1 MRDDESWRDYRT
13 LFLHA
18 READNETFVKRFF
31 LSPYTINVRDNE
43 IAAFAVNSNR
53 EWRIN
58 GYKIARNLSILQ
70 FVIDNLG
77 INSFWKGDWLKISA
91 LFEIIPFFE

>member
-18 READNETFVKRFF
+18 REPDNETFVKGF
-31 LSPYTINVRDNE
+31 LSRYTINLRDNE
-43 IAAFAVNSNR
+43 IDRSGIRDFAVNSNR

-58 GYKIARNLSILQ
+58 G
-70 FVIDNLG
+70 
-77 INSFWKGDWLKISA
+77 
-91 LFEIIPFFE
+91 